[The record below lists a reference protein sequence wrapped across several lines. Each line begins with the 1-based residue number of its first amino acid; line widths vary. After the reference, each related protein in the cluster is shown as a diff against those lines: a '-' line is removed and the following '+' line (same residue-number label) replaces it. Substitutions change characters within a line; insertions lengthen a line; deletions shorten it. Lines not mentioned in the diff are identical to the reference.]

1 LRIPTLPTLALLLAF
16 PGVARGAEPGPPPEP
31 VPYWVDFEAGRV
43 ELDPELM
50 KLELSRKVTIVVD
63 RYRLTAER
71 LTLSRT
77 QRGVEIDG
85 EGRVAFC
92 PCENAPVSFGFQQ
105 AIVAPPT
112 DLFVQGATVRVGDV
126 PVLWTPI
133 LWLRSPDRFGLLP
146 PKLAWRGEEGLVAG
160 AGVHVPLAGKRGPT
174 LSALDLG
181 AAGYLRGGIDL
192 ETRLTTPGTS
202 TRVRWDHLHDSLLAV
217 DAHGAGASRDGAAA
231 AVRVD
236 AIRGARGLAGT
247 LELEPVS
254 RRWDHARATLSGGG
268 EHVVGAIGGVATARR
283 GAAIDAG
290 VAAGPAAALSFGG
303 ALGAGSSADTY
314 VEAST
319 IRQRGQ
325 SAVTLIVHH
334 ASLSAATALGPLV
347 LSARLDEHSVVDSRE
362 TEASASAFA
371 GTRLAASAPLARA
384 FGVGSDPLVHRIEPF
399 VDAGVRVAER
409 RGDSSEVFRALE
421 AAPVGRVALGS
432 AGVAS
437 ALGRYGSREAL
448 ELELRGGALGD
459 LDTERV
465 EPALA
470 SELGADGEWVGARV
484 ESAARPDS
492 ARELFASGRLR
503 LGRADDLHV
512 ESHVTGGLA
521 DAPLGA
527 RALLTDHFAG
537 SVRPYLEQPGWSA
550 GARVGVPW
558 TRQLASEVAAEA
570 DATEARVLAW
580 RAALGYRHPCGCFA
594 LLGRTGHRIGRDGF
608 DVDVTLDLMP

>member
-1 LRIPTLPTLALLLAF
+1 M
-16 PGVARGAEPGPPPEP
+16 
-31 VPYWVDFEAGRV
+31 

-268 EHVVGAIGGVATARR
+268 EHVVGAIGGAHGLR
-283 GAAIDAG
+283 AG
-290 VAAGPAAALSFGG
+290 K
-303 ALGAGSSADTY
+303 
-314 VEAST
+314 
-319 IRQRGQ
+319 
-325 SAVTLIVHH
+325 
-334 ASLSAATALGPLV
+334 
-347 LSARLDEHSVVDSRE
+347 
-362 TEASASAFA
+362 
-371 GTRLAASAPLARA
+371 
-384 FGVGSDPLVHRIEPF
+384 
-399 VDAGVRVAER
+399 
-409 RGDSSEVFRALE
+409 
-421 AAPVGRVALGS
+421 
-432 AGVAS
+432 
-437 ALGRYGSREAL
+437 
-448 ELELRGGALGD
+448 
-459 LDTERV
+459 
-465 EPALA
+465 
-470 SELGADGEWVGARV
+470 
-484 ESAARPDS
+484 
-492 ARELFASGRLR
+492 
-503 LGRADDLHV
+503 
-512 ESHVTGGLA
+512 
-521 DAPLGA
+521 
-527 RALLTDHFAG
+527 
-537 SVRPYLEQPGWSA
+537 
-550 GARVGVPW
+550 
-558 TRQLASEVAAEA
+558 
-570 DATEARVLAW
+570 
-580 RAALGYRHPCGCFA
+580 
-594 LLGRTGHRIGRDGF
+594 
-608 DVDVTLDLMP
+608 